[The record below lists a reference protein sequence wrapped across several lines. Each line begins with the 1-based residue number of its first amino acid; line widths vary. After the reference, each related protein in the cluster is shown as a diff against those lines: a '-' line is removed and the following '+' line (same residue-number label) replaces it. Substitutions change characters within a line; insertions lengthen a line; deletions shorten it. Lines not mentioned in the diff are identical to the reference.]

1 LSSFDWLPLFRAIAA
16 EVRSK
21 VIPVAGTA
29 RGLKEVGQGAG
40 GDRTVFLDAL
50 AEETVVAHLD
60 EAYRRGARFRLV
72 SEELGERDFGG
83 DELILVDPLDGSLN
97 AKYGLPYFSIV
108 LALADGDRLADVRLG
123 YVANLVSGAEFHAAI
138 GEGACLDGSPLPS
151 LEPSRREGR
160 FGVVQLDGSK
170 PAQALQ
176 KVQVLLDRAERLRIL
191 GSAALNV
198 CHTAVGGISLQIAPV
213 PVRSFD
219 LAGPLLIL
227 REAGGIATDLDGN
240 PLDDV
245 RSSLDAR
252 TTVLA
257 AHSTEDHARAL
268 ALLRGQA

>member
-1 LSSFDWLPLFRAIAA
+1 M
-16 EVRSK
+16 
-21 VIPVAGTA
+21 AGTA
-29 RGLKEVGQGAG
+29 RGLEEVGEGAG

-60 EAYRRGARFRLV
+60 EAYRRGARFRLI
-72 SEELGERDFGG
+72 SEELGERDYGG
-83 DELILVDPLDGSLN
+83 QDLVLVDPVDGSLN

-108 LALADGDRLADVRLG
+108 LAVADGERLGDVHLG
-123 YVANLVSGAEFHAAI
+123 YVANLVSGAEFHATF
-138 GEGACLDGSPLPS
+138 GQGACLDGGPLPR
-151 LEPSRREGR
+151 LERSRRDGR

-170 PAQALQ
+170 PAQGLQ
-176 KVQVLLDRAERLRIL
+176 KVRALVDRAERLRIL

-245 RSSLDAR
+245 RSTLDAR

-257 AHSTEDHARAL
+257 AHSRDDHARAL
-268 ALLRGQA
+268 SLLRGEA